1 MNKRILKRYCIVILL
16 ICIFTY
22 SIPSVFAQSTA
33 NLDKANTISNAYDS
47 IININKQLSVLL
59 KDYFINLVNKT
70 NAQPSTS
77 SLKVY
82 ANQLNDIRTN
92 LNTVINSELTL
103 TERSN
108 IEILINSSNSLSNI
122 IDRITSLFK
131 STDANEQYVL
141 FRSAVYLDTL
151 LNQTLSYFE

>member
-1 MNKRILKRYCIVILL
+1 MNKHIHKRYFIVILL

-22 SIPSVFAQSTA
+22 SIPSVFAQSTT
-33 NLDKANTISNAYDS
+33 NLDKANTISTSYDS

-70 NAQPSTS
+70 NAQPSAN

-82 ANQLNDIRTN
+82 SNQLNDIRRN
-92 LNTVINSELTL
+92 LNTIIDSELTL

-108 IEILINSSNSLSNI
+108 IEILLNSTTSLNNI